1 MMVNISRAQE
11 EWVEQLV
18 FTQLS
23 PPFPL
28 HPMYGAPPLG
38 KGGQWAP
45 FAEIPTGLDVRR
57 LYWLI
62 LDLAIPNSLLA

>member
-1 MMVNISRAQE
+1 
-11 EWVEQLV
+11 
-18 FTQLS
+18 
-23 PPFPL
+23 
-28 HPMYGAPPLG
+28 MYGAPPLG